1 MKDTKLAPVRTM
13 IVIPARYESTR
24 FPGKPLAEVLGIP
37 MILRVV
43 AQAQKA
49 FDEVLVATDDARIE
63 DVVSEAGG
71 RVAMTSTNHA
81 SGTDRIGE
89 AVSGLGLDDKDVV
102 INVQGDEPFIAPEQI
117 TAVRQLFKDETVSIG
132 TLVRR
137 IDDPK
142 VLSNPNTPKVAR
154 ALNGEALYFSRSAI
168 PHDRD
173 GDGQVAHWQH
183 IGLYAY
189 RFGVLK
195 NLVALPPSPL
205 ERAER
210 LEQLRWL
217 EHGYRIHCAE
227 TNSETWAIDT
237 PGDLARVE
245 AHFAGKA

>member
-1 MKDTKLAPVRTM
+1 MRTI

-43 AQAQKA
+43 SQAQKVVG
-49 FDEVLVATDDARIE
+49 EVLVATDDARIE
-63 DVVSEAGG
+63 SAVREAGG
-71 RVAMTSTNHA
+71 EVVMTASHHP

-89 AVSGLGLDDKDVV
+89 AVSGLGLDENDVV

-117 TAVRQLFKDETVSIG
+117 KAVHQLFEDEAVSIG

-137 IDDPK
+137 IDDPQ

-173 GDGQVAHWQH
+173 GAGQVRHWQH

-205 ERAER
+205 EQAER

-227 TNSETWAIDT
+227 TASETWAIDT
-237 PGDLARVE
+237 PEDLARVE